1 VDEAA
6 RKRKLV
12 AEVNAL
18 RGGYARRYEDRWAI
32 GLLDLFLKLPT
43 LPPIWAEAK
52 IIKGNVFEPTG
63 RQHIEGE
70 RMIAAGLTVVLI
82 GWRDNIIYVSPW
94 VEKADRR
101 ECVAGVDQIRTLTE
115 YVHEPR

>member
-1 VDEAA
+1 MDEAA

-32 GLLDLFLKLPT
+32 GLLDLFFKIPR

-52 IIKGNVFEPTG
+52 IIKGNVFAPTE

-70 RMIAAGLTVVLI
+70 RMIAAGLTVLLI
-82 GWRDNIIYVSPW
+82 GWRDRIIYVSPW
-94 VEKADRR
+94 TPQADRR
-101 ECVAGVDQIRTLTE
+101 TCVSGIDQLGALRE
-115 YVHEPR
+115 YMNEPR